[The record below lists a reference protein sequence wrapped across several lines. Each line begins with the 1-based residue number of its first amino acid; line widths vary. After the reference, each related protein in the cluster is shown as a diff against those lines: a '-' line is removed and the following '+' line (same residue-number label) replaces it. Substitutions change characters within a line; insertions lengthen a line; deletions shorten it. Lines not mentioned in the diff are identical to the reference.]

1 MASRKPTSM
10 HCNVWISTFEAIRN
24 QNKPVTWNQKISSI
38 LGTMLVWRAISVTPS
53 MPRKMLMASWKLCS
67 DLIMINSRK
76 FLIIGMR
83 YMTQNGVPIQH
94 CTDSRPGIPIRVNTE
109 DMKTVMLE
117 MDIVSLG
124 LMMQTNVFQL
134 KLLLPFLPFIF
145 TQSQHIESFW
155 FYRNLRSYH
164 PSHLHI

>member
-1 MASRKPTSM
+1 
-10 HCNVWISTFEAIRN
+10 
-24 QNKPVTWNQKISSI
+24 
-38 LGTMLVWRAISVTPS
+38 MLVQRAISVTPS
-53 MPRKMLMASWKLCS
+53 MPRKMFMASWKLCS

-124 LMMQTNVFQL
+124 LLMQINVFQL
-134 KLLLPFLPFIF
+134 KLLLLFLPFIF
-145 TQSQHIESFW
+145 TRSQHIES
-155 FYRNLRSYH
+155 
-164 PSHLHI
+164 